1 VVNVLSGQPFSGAGG
16 KERTRLTRLAAPH
29 LRGRRPLVSAGVGRL
44 HKVAYKLDA
53 RPEKEQDVMN
63 KLIIQALS
71 AFLIGA
77 IALGVLLFLPAWT
90 LNYWQAWVFIVVFM
104 TSVNAI
110 GLYLALK
117 DPALLERRKKFGPT
131 QEQSPAQKIAIAIGV
146 LALLSVFVFSALA
159 HRFGWSPVPAYGS
172 LAGDALVAL
181 GLFINL
187 LVFKENT
194 YGGSTIETVADQ
206 KVISTG
212 PYALVRHPMYAGA
225 LLMITGIPLALDA
238 WWGLAII
245 AAAAPTLIWRII
257 DEEKLLKK
265 DLPGYVEYAQRVRY
279 HLVPYL
285 W

>member
-1 VVNVLSGQPFSGAGG
+1 MS
-16 KERTRLTRLAAPH
+16 
-29 LRGRRPLVSAGVGRL
+29 
-44 HKVAYKLDA
+44 
-53 RPEKEQDVMN
+53 
-63 KLIIQALS
+63 KLIVQTFAT
-71 AFLIGA
+71 FLIGA
-77 IALGVLLFLPAWT
+77 FLLGVLLFLPAGT

-104 TSVNAI
+104 SSVSAI

-131 QEQSPAQKIAIAIGV
+131 KEQSPVQKIAISIGV
-146 LALLSVFVFSALA
+146 LSLLGVFVFSALA
-159 HRFGWSPVPAYGS
+159 HRFGWSPVPVYGS

-194 YGGSTIETVADQ
+194 YGGATIETIADQ

-212 PYALVRHPMYAGA
+212 PYALVRHPMYAGVLIMMA
-225 LLMITGIPLALDA
+225 GIPLALDA
-238 WWGLAII
+238 WWCLAII
-245 AAAAPTLIWRII
+245 AVATPGLIWRIL

-265 DLPGYVEYAQRVRY
+265 DLPGYLEYTQNVRY
-279 HLVPYL
+279 RLVPYL